1 MKSYQELMQI
11 ETFEDRIKY
20 LMTNSSVG
28 IDTFGGSRYLNQM
41 LYKSPEWKRVRN
53 AVILRD
59 NGLDLACEGHEIA
72 GPILVH
78 HINPITKEQVI
89 NRAPEVF
96 DKNNLVCVS
105 HRTHQIIHYGGAQN
119 IEEIS
124 LVERTPNDT
133 IPWR

>member
-1 MKSYQELMQI
+1 MKSYQEMTQI
-11 ETFEDRIKY
+11 KTFEDRIKY

-28 IDTFGGSRYLNQM
+28 VDTFGGSRYINQM
-41 LYKSPEWKRVRN
+41 LYKSPEWKQVRN

-72 GPILVH
+72 ESILVH